1 MSAAIDVVELVG
13 VEAEV
18 AVGGEMHEEDDYRC
32 TPEEKRAPEAI
43 APLLFSQVDFLH
55 AGFFGGKAASQRES
69 TLF

>member
-32 TPEEKRAPEAI
+32 APEEKRALEAI
-43 APLLFSQVDFLH
+43 ACLVFS
-55 AGFFGGKAASQRES
+55 
-69 TLF
+69 